1 MTISINKKTE
11 IMNATAIKTVTTK
24 KGLTFT
30 SGESY
35 RCLLMQDGTINVY
48 CNDFEFVKV
57 SKSVFNKIF
66 K

>member
-1 MTISINKKTE
+1 
-11 IMNATAIKTVTTK
+11 MNARAIKTVTTK
-24 KGLTFT
+24 KGLTFIG
-30 SGESY
+30 GESY

-48 CNDFEFVKV
+48 CNDFDFVKV